1 MWYSRGVEGL
11 WPQFFILFIM
21 TQYEINV
28 AIQTALDNLVNS
40 NRNLYDYWI
49 SELFSDANGDYLN
62 ESAWNEGNVALIE
75 KDVMTVIPTPVSQD
89 ELEMLKNQAL
99 DLLDKAEDP
108 RWDINDFSIVRKALE
123 ASHGQHTQSH
133 LSLLHHVPLV
143 ELAH

>member
-1 MWYSRGVEGL
+1 
-11 WPQFFILFIM
+11 M

-75 KDVMTVIPTPVSQD
+75 KDVMPFISTPVSQD

-123 ASHGQHTQSH
+123 ALYGKHTHQGC
-133 LSLLHHVPLV
+133 
-143 ELAH
+143 

>member
-1 MWYSRGVEGL
+1 
-11 WPQFFILFIM
+11 M

-62 ESAWNEGNVALIE
+62 ESTWNEGNVALIE

-123 ASHGQHTQSH
+123 ASHG
-133 LSLLHHVPLV
+133 
-143 ELAH
+143 